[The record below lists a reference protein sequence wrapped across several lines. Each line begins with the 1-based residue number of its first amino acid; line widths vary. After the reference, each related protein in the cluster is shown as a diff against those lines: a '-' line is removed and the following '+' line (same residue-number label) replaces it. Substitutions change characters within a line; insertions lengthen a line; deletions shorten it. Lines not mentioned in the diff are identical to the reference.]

1 MITDK
6 KRHIYTKNWIRN
18 IILGMIIN
26 DFDKFVVKQLP
37 VKKDKK
43 KHTNTFTYIFSI
55 EKESY
60 EFIK

>member
-1 MITDK
+1 MIIDK
-6 KRHIYTKNWIRN
+6 KGHIYTKSWARN
-18 IILGMIIN
+18 IILDMIN
-26 DFDKFVVKQLP
+26 KDYDKFIVKELP

-43 KHTNTFTYIFSI
+43 KHTNTFTYIFTI